1 MARKNQT
8 GGFFVLI
15 LLALPFAFCGRKEQT
30 AQPSATLPAAIVEEA
45 LKPEEAT
52 SYQFVNA
59 PSLNVRSG
67 QNGEVKGNL
76 KRGERVPVYEQQ
88 GTWARISRLSEPQR
102 WISLKSLC
110 VEVGC
115 SAAKPKRST
124 KTATART
131 DVTPRTYV
139 PRNSFSSGSCPCS
152 GAYNCTGP
160 RGGQYCITSGGN
172 KRYRR

>member
-1 MARKNQT
+1 MAKKNQT
-8 GGFFVLI
+8 GGFFILV

-30 AQPSATLPAAIVEEA
+30 AQPTAALPTAIVEEA
-45 LKPEEAT
+45 PKVEEAT
-52 SYQFVNA
+52 NYQFVNA
-59 PSLNVRSG
+59 SSLNVRSG
-67 QNGEVKGNL
+67 PNGIIKGNL
-76 KRGERVPVYEQQ
+76 NRGERVPVYEQQ

-102 WISLKSLC
+102 WVSLRSLC

-115 SAAKPKRST
+115 SATKPKRSPNT
-124 KTATART
+124 TAARA
-131 DVTPRTYV
+131 DYSPRTYA

-152 GAYNCTGP
+152 GSYNCTGP